1 MSPHLLYL
9 CVEVEQFVFQ
19 EVGVEGH
26 KWAGRGG
33 GIDVTVSRVR
43 VRLWKNTGDATPSA
57 WLWPRPL
64 LNRNAIAF
72 VSPSV

>member
-1 MSPHLLYL
+1 MGPHLLFL

-33 GIDVTVSRVR
+33 DRCDYDPVR
-43 VRLWKNTGDATPSA
+43 ARLWKNTGDATPSQGGDTA
-57 WLWPRPL
+57 AMKSP
-64 LNRNAIAF
+64 AIAF
-72 VSPSV
+72 VSPST